1 MVLFNRPYGQNSL
14 RIPGVAGFIPQMPKP
29 KGQDTVG
36 FWLLVY
42 PNPPVK
48 RDPYLDLVARYM
60 NGRARHSTPNRIIF
74 PEIIYIPELS
84 GFLPMVNSQVL
95 NYALR
100 VIEGMG
106 IQNLPGFYFFP
117 LDSMNNPYY
126 ATSAHPLDEW
136 VNTINT
142 VESRFNKG
150 GRVAFQLPPIEKAGT
165 DIPATTTTSDLPVTT
180 TEVTT
185 AKPGNTIL
193 WLIAGGL
200 ALYMLSRNSSEAIN
214 TAPRRR
220 RRRVIDDDA
229 SLDGTIEGIE
239 EASIVGAIE
248 GVEPELSGEP
258 ETIGELE
265 DSQ

>member
-14 RIPGVAGFIPQMPKP
+14 RVPGVAGFLPQMPKP
-29 KGQDTVG
+29 KKGSDIVG

-48 RDPYLDLVARYM
+48 RDPYLDTVARYM
-60 NGRARHSTPNRIIF
+60 NGRARHSSPNRIIF
-74 PEIIYIPELS
+74 PEMIYIPELN
-84 GFLPMVNSQVL
+84 GFLPIVNSQIL
-95 NYALR
+95 NHALR

-126 ATSAHPLDEW
+126 ATSAQPLDEW

-142 VESRFNKG
+142 VELRFNKG
-150 GRVAFQLPPIEKAGT
+150 HVAFQLPPIEKAGT
-165 DIPATTTTSDLPVTT
+165 DIPVTT
-180 TEVTT
+180 TEVTS

-200 ALYMLSRNSSEAIN
+200 ALYMLSRNSEARN
-214 TAPRRR
+214 PAPRRR
-220 RRRVIDDDA
+220 RRRVIADDA

-239 EASIVGAIE
+239 EASIE

>member
-14 RIPGVAGFIPQMPKP
+14 RMPGVAGFLPQMPKP
-29 KGQDTVG
+29 KGPDTVG

-48 RDPYLDLVARYM
+48 RDPYLDLLARYI
-60 NGRARHSTPNRIIF
+60 NGRERHSSPNRIIF
-74 PEIIYIPELS
+74 PEIIYVPELN
-84 GFLPMVNSQVL
+84 GFLPIVNSQIL
-95 NYALR
+95 NHALR

-126 ATSAHPLDEW
+126 ATSAHPIDEW

-150 GRVAFQLPPIEKAGT
+150 RVAFQLPPIEKAGT
-165 DIPATTTTSDLPVTT
+165 DLPATTTAADLPVTT
-180 TEVTT
+180 AEVTP

-200 ALYMLSRNSSEAIN
+200 ALYMLSKNSSEARN

-229 SLDGTIEGIE
+229 SLNGTIEGIE
-239 EASIVGAIE
+239 EASIE